1 METHPTS
8 KPVVKIDPSDRAG
21 GVEPRDRNVYLLGA
35 GFSAP
40 AGAPLIHNFLDCSRA
55 FLDAPFGFVGD
66 FNAAQR
72 EPFETVFKY
81 KQDMSRAAYKVKID
95 LDNIEEL
102 FGLVDISSRLDPGQ
116 QKIRDSTA
124 MMIARTLDWATRDIA
139 RRPKIRIGSFPDAAL
154 WFRQFGLSPESF
166 HVDKTVAGDFINMDL
181 YTYFAAL
188 ITGIFDDPSQS
199 KFRNDSVITFNYDLV
214 LDYALDQANIAPDY
228 HLPSPEEDPHWKPPS
243 RTCSLLKLHGSI
255 NWGVCSK
262 CRTQLR
268 IAYRQPSSSPIW
280 YPPQSCPQCKSI
292 EQFFQ
297 PLLVPPSWDK
307 SGHRDILTSVWAKA
321 VEELKAAKRIC
332 VIGYSMP
339 KSDAFFR
346 YLLTLALAEN
356 ERLSD
361 LIVVDLARPV
371 MGPTQR
377 GETLETRWKE
387 LLEPM
392 FVHRRFHFHPEGLI
406 EYVLDRNNLH
416 HLGRGEAL
424 NDKSINELTPP
435 PR

>member
-1 METHPTS
+1 MELNPSGEATARTDS
-8 KPVVKIDPSDRAG
+8 SDRIGAF
-21 GVEPRDRNVYLLGA
+21 EPRDRNVYLLGA
-35 GFSAP
+35 GFSAA

-55 FLDAPFGFVGD
+55 FLDAPFGFVGG
-66 FNAAQR
+66 FNADQR

-81 KQDMSRAAYKVKID
+81 KHDISRAGYKVRID

-102 FGLVDISSRLDPGQ
+102 FGLVEISYRLDPGQ
-116 QKIRDSTA
+116 QKIRDSIA
-124 MMIARTLDWATRDIA
+124 MMIARTLDSATGNIA
-139 RRPKIRIGSFPDAAL
+139 QRPKVRIGAFPDAAV

-166 HVDKTVAGDFINMDL
+166 HVDKTVAGDFIDMDA

-188 ITGIFDDPSQS
+188 VTGILDDPSQRR
-199 KFRNDSVITFNYDLV
+199 FRKDSVITFNYDLV
-214 LDYALDQANIAPDY
+214 LDYALYQVSVAPDY
-228 HLPSPEEDPHWKPPS
+228 HVPSPVEDPHWKPPS
-243 RTCSLLKLHGSI
+243 QTCSLLKLHGSI
-255 NWGVCSK
+255 NWGVCCE

-268 IAYRQPSSSPIW
+268 IAYRQPSPSPLW
-280 YPPQSCPQCKSI
+280 YPRQCCPRCRSTA
-292 EQFFQ
+292 QFFQ

-307 SGHRDILTSVWAKA
+307 SGHRDILTPVWAKA

-356 ERLSD
+356 ARLSD
-361 LIVVDLARPV
+361 LIVVDLARPAV
-371 MGPTQR
+371 GPTRQ
-377 GETLETRWKE
+377 EEALETRWKE

-392 FVHRRFHFHPEGLI
+392 FVQRRFHFHPEGFI
-406 EYVLDRNNLH
+406 QYVLERDNLR

>member
-1 METHPTS
+1 MQTNPSS
-8 KPVVKIDPSDRAG
+8 KPEAGTESSDQVGDFER
-21 GVEPRDRNVYLLGA
+21 RDRNVYLLGA
-35 GFSAP
+35 GFSAA
-40 AGAPLIHNFLDCSRA
+40 AGAPLIHNFLDRSRA
-55 FLDAPFGFVGD
+55 FLDAPFGFIGES
-66 FNAAQR
+66 NAAQR
-72 EPFETVFKY
+72 EPFDTVFKY

-102 FGLVDISSRLDPGQ
+102 FGLVEISSRLDHGR
-116 QKIRDSTA
+116 QKIRDCTA
-124 MMIARTLDWATRDIA
+124 MMIARTLDWATRDIS

-166 HVDKTVAGDFINMDL
+166 HVEKTAGGDFIDMDL

-188 ITGIFDDPSQS
+188 ITGIFDDSSQRR
-199 KFRNDSVITFNYDLV
+199 FCNDSVITFNYDLV
-214 LDYALDQANIAPDY
+214 LDYALYQANIAPDY
-228 HLPSPEEDPHWKPPS
+228 HLPSPVEDPHWKPPS
-243 RTCSLLKLHGSI
+243 RTCSLLKLHGST

-268 IAYRQPSSSPIW
+268 IAYRQPSPSPLW
-280 YPPQSCPQCKSI
+280 YPPQCCPQCRSM

-307 SGHRDILTSVWAKA
+307 SGHRDILTPVWAKA

-371 MGPTQR
+371 IGPTRQE
-377 GETLETRWKE
+377 ETLETRWKE

-392 FVHRRFHFHPEGLI
+392 FVHRRFHYHPEGFVD
-406 EYVLDRNNLH
+406 YVLDRDNLRC
-416 HLGRGEAL
+416 LGRGEAL
-424 NDKSINELTPP
+424 SDKSFCELSRP